1 MGQGG
6 SSGCEATP
14 STPSAEEAVEVIE
27 SHPCTL
33 LPVMLLD
40 HVSPVD
46 LRLSSSCDLVYRSP
60 SRKINRT
67 QHRHYSSQDSLP
79 PDPGLSPEN
88 SIASSSSSL
97 ESNRSLDGRMG
108 SLIGASNIYRNRRS
122 GIPVRVRSASSP
134 DLSAKQKKRSNK
146 DIVADV
152 TKRLYPVKKTK
163 EEAAAAVTIEAE
175 TCSRAANRLR
185 ELSKRL
191 VEAHR
196 RALGKVEV
204 ETQTEREKCTKEAA
218 VGTEARVLTPTS
230 ILLPTVCLMH
240 SCTGEIIS
248 GVQPDLLN
256 QCRSCE
262 KLSDECFSDDSLD
275 NVLNQSVETDSLDD
289 VLDEPPKRRNRTPR
303 SDSRGAQQGGWEIK
317 LEVSSDDG
325 GVVKVTHSSDD
336 SRPLSSD
343 DNNSCP
349 SPLSSEGGSF
359 GSDSSGDDI
368 LYFMQ
373 SPQPPPEVVP
383 QESSPPDIRYE
394 RSLYTI
400 LESSEHSDQS
410 DCNANSPTATFVR
423 RSRSRSASPKSNAVL
438 IQIDENKNVQTS
450 SGSSPTCS
458 ITIQDR
464 NCNPLVEPARE
475 VLFEGEFTIRPKF
488 TMGNSIL
495 TQNKPSVCYPND
507 SARLISNSFYPEF
520 TKGLEET
527 IQKSSSIYTSP
538 HNFNTETT
546 NSAGFERGSSPAQIA
561 AESQT
566 TGAEKNSELDP
577 ARSSPSA
584 FKEPVSFFSGSASP
598 TRPQEIRPTEDL
610 TDTSSRI
617 HNDKS
622 QANQYSNEEEV
633 YEIKKAPDA
642 RDLSA
647 DSLVSRENMAQLPG
661 TKASIKHAHGF

>member
-14 STPSAEEAVEVIE
+14 TTPAAEEAVEVKE
-27 SHPCTL
+27 ALPCTL

-60 SRKINRT
+60 SRKINRS

-79 PDPGLSPEN
+79 PDPGLSPDN

-108 SLIGASNIYRNRRS
+108 SLYRNRKS

-152 TKRLYPVKKTK
+152 TKRLYTVKKTK
-163 EEAAAAVTIEAE
+163 DPATAVTLEAE

-196 RALGKVEV
+196 KALDKVEV
-204 ETQTEREKCTKEAA
+204 ETQTDKEKCTKEAA
-218 VGTEARVLTPTS
+218 VGTEAPVLAPTS

-240 SCTGEIIS
+240 TCTG

-275 NVLNQSVETDSLDD
+275 NVLNQSVETDSLEDM
-289 VLDEPPKRRNRTPR
+289 LEEPPKRRNRAPR
-303 SDSRGAQQGGWEIK
+303 TDSGAQGGWEIK
-317 LEVSSDDG
+317 LEVSSDD

-373 SPQPPPEVVP
+373 SPQPPEALP
-383 QESSPPDIRYE
+383 QESPPNNRYE

-410 DCNANSPTATFVR
+410 DCTGGSPTAFVR
-423 RSRSRSASPKSNAVL
+423 RSLSRSASPNNNVL
-438 IQIDENKNVQTS
+438 IQIDENKNVTAS
-450 SGSSPTCS
+450 GGSSPACS
-458 ITIQDR
+458 ITFQDR
-464 NCNPLVEPARE
+464 NCNPLEEPARE
-475 VLFEGEFTIRPKF
+475 LLFEGEFTIRPKF

-495 TQNKPSVCYPND
+495 TQNKPTVCYPND

-527 IQKSSSIYTSP
+527 IQKTSSIYTSP

-546 NSAGFERGSSPAQIA
+546 NSASIQRSSSPGHFP

-566 TGAEKNSELDP
+566 SGAEIKNSQIDTER
-577 ARSSPSA
+577 APSA
-584 FKEPVSFFSGSASP
+584 FREALNFFSDSAPP
-598 TRPQEIRPTEDL
+598 TRPQEIRPVVEDL

-617 HNDKS
+617 HSDKS
-622 QANQYSNEEEV
+622 HANQYSNEEEV
-633 YEIKKAPDA
+633 YETKKAPDA

-647 DSLVSRENMAQLPG
+647 DSLKSRENMAQLPG
-661 TKASIKHAHGF
+661 TKASIEHAQGFYFLVAGAK